1 MVGKQKSKA
10 LYQELKKYLK
20 LKTSKSNI
28 SMLPEDMVI
37 NNNKIKPV
45 KQLALG
51 TGNRRGR
58 SREWYF
64 SFSKRIFYRSI

>member
-1 MVGKQKSKA
+1 
-10 LYQELKKYLK
+10 
-20 LKTSKSNI
+20 
-28 SMLPEDMVI
+28 MLPEDMVI

-64 SFSKRIFYRSI
+64 SFRKRIFYRSI